1 MSHILLRE
9 FWSFPAVTAVLCQ
22 TVLISTNL
30 KADKASAEI
39 SIEGVNL
46 LEKT

>member
-9 FWSFPAVTAVLCQ
+9 FLPFPTITAVLCQ

-30 KADKASAEI
+30 KANKASAEI

>member
-9 FWSFPAVTAVLCQ
+9 FWPFPAATAVLYQ

-30 KADKASAEI
+30 KANKASAEI

>member
-1 MSHILLRE
+1 MSHILLLE
-9 FWSFPAVTAVLCQ
+9 FWPFPAVTAALCQ